1 MGEPEDRIYIPSPST
16 RKAAQAAASNQHALV
31 NLIRLIKSLE
41 IKLAESEEDEYLNIY
56 IIRKDWEVSALIYA
70 TQHLA
75 LNTLQTVLYARV
87 LLDTLKQGN
96 EQTSSATSTLSDLE
110 ISLDHIQSSYHSR
123 LASPLPTSHLNPAL
137 IALPRSPSFT
147 IPNGSRISSPSLT
160 PIVQLLPITSDQT
173 ASKNVRRRRVQLEDY
188 LVKRTREDIL
198 GDESGLLAMKPI
210 HNFEN
215 GSSKPLEARDELL
228 GHTVP
233 GSALGATQVHEE
245 LSGQLADMS
254 KRLKLNAIHFSNSL
268 ENEKHLIQ
276 DSQDVLEKNLS
287 TTKSNKKHL
296 STVSRKGRSTT
307 CLTLGII
314 LLVMIVFIWTYLLIR
329 FT

>member
-1 MGEPEDRIYIPSPST
+1 MDESEDRIYIPSPST

-56 IIRKDWEVSALIYA
+56 IIRKDWE
-70 TQHLA
+70 
-75 LNTLQTVLYARV
+75 TVLYARV

-96 EQTSSATSTLSDLE
+96 EQTSSATSTLLDLE

-123 LASPLPTSHLNPAL
+123 LASPLPTSRLNPAL
-137 IALPRSPSFT
+137 IALPRSPSPT
-147 IPNGSRISSPSLT
+147 IPNGSRISSPSLA
-160 PIVQLLPITSDQT
+160 PVVQLLPITSDQT
-173 ASKNVRRRRVQLEDY
+173 ASKNVRRRRIQLEDY

-198 GDESGLLAMKPI
+198 GDESGLLTIKPI
-210 HNFEN
+210 RNLEN

-228 GHTVP
+228 GDTVP
-233 GSALGATQVHEE
+233 GSALGAAQVHEE

-296 STVSRKGRSTT
+296 STVSKKGRSTT